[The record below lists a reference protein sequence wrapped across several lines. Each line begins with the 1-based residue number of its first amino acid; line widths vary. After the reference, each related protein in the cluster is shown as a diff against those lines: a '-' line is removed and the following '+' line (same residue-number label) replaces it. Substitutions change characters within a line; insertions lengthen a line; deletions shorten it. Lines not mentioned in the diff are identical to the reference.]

1 MANSWSTLYRILK
14 SRRKRGIAK
23 RKNVHTRARTR
34 THGNMRTYNDPEDI
48 ARFAMKQEKDIII
61 GVGSVEEYIKSNIQ
75 QNRFVDK
82 KQTFVEKTK
91 IIAAKKD
98 WNEYIHGHYKG
109 KYRIV
114 QDSDYTGWIINDKD
128 NSYIHYYISGDTTT
142 INFVGDESF
151 VFANKDIIEQD
162 FTVVQ
167 SYIKWIHGADGNYVT
182 LALNDA
188 MLPCDEMYP
197 FLNGEAL
204 KDYYDRF
211 MRSTASILLLIGPP
225 GTGKTTFIRGLLD
238 HAKTSATVTYDPNIL
253 SKDSIFADYLEDDE
267 CSIMVLE
274 DSDSFLSSRSEGN
287 NLMHKFLNVG
297 DGLVTV
303 KGKKMIFSTNLPS
316 VRDVDQALLRPGR
329 CFDVVKFSPLNIE
342 EATKLTDK
350 LGINLPE
357 KQDGQYSIAEVF
369 HEMNVRPVH
378 KFGFNQ

>member
-1 MANSWSTLYRILK
+1 MANRWSRFLKNLK
-14 SRRKRGIAK
+14 SKRKRGIAK
-23 RKNVHTRARTR
+23 KRNIHAHIKSHKT
-34 THGNMRTYNDPEDI
+34 MWTYNEPEDL
-48 ARFAMKQEKDIII
+48 ARFVMKQEKDIII
-61 GVGSVEEYIKSNIQ
+61 GVGSVEEYIKSSMQ
-75 QNRFVDK
+75 QTRFSEMK
-82 KQTFVEKTK
+82 ETFVEKTK
-91 IIAAKKD
+91 IIANKKD
-98 WNEYIHGHYKG
+98 WNEFIHGQYKSQ
-109 KYRIV
+109 YRII

-128 NSYIHYYISGDTTT
+128 TSYIHYYISGDTTT
-142 INFVGDESF
+142 VNFVGDESF
-151 VFANKDIIEQD
+151 VFANKHDIEQK
-162 FTVVQ
+162 FAIVQ
-167 SYIKWIHGADGNYVT
+167 SYIKWIHGSDGNYVT

-197 FLNGEAL
+197 FLKDESL
-204 KDYYDRF
+204 KEYYDRF
-211 MRSTASILLLIGPP
+211 MKSTASILLLIGPP

-253 SKDSIFADYLEDDE
+253 SKDSIFADYLEDEE

-329 CFDVVKFSPLNIE
+329 CFDVVKFSPLNLE
-342 EATKLTDK
+342 DATKLTDK
-350 LGINLPE
+350 LNINLT
-357 KQDGQYSIAEVF
+357 KKDDGQYTIAEVF
-369 HEMNVRPVH
+369 HEMNVKPTQ